1 MLRAGRRYPL
11 DAPVL
16 RSCSHPQTRAE
27 TNQSGRQTLGGR
39 RKQDKSGTAGGATQ
53 STCPARH
60 DFDDVQRP
68 VHRAIQD
75 QPDARSGLHIE
86 NLPLALLE
94 GELDELIHRAP
105 LLAVQRR
112 LLRSLDVVLGHLA
125 GACGQTPPVR
135 PSRS

>member
-60 DFDDVQRP
+60 DFDNVQRP
-68 VHRAIQD
+68 VHCTIQD
-75 QPDARSGLHIE
+75 QPDARGRHVTEITAGVAGLLQPSVYSWFVLKRRF
-86 NLPLALLE
+86 N
-94 GELDELIHRAP
+94 GSAP
-105 LLAVQRR
+105 SV
-112 LLRSLDVVLGHLA
+112 
-125 GACGQTPPVR
+125 
-135 PSRS
+135 

>member
-60 DFDDVQRP
+60 DFDNVQRP
-68 VHRAIQD
+68 VHCTLQD
-75 QPDARSGLHIE
+75 QSDARGRHLTE
-86 NLPLALLE
+86 NQDHDGGCTDA
-94 GELDELIHRAP
+94 
-105 LLAVQRR
+105 
-112 LLRSLDVVLGHLA
+112 
-125 GACGQTPPVR
+125 
-135 PSRS
+135 